1 MSRSDLRRKLHS
13 YIEGGDKQLLNTL
26 NETVETYMQQKE
38 LDQMIAEGEE
48 DIKAGRTYG
57 QDEVQQ
63 MILNWTKE

>member
-26 NETVETYMQQKE
+26 NETAETYMQQKE

-48 DIKAGRTYG
+48 DIKAGRTYNLE
-57 QDEVQQ
+57 EVKK
-63 MILNWTKE
+63 MFEN